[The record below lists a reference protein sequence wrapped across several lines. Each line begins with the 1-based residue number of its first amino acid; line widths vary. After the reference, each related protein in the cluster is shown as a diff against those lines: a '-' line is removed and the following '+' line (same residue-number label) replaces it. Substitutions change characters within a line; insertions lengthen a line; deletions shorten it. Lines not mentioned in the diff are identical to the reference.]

1 MQLVTLS
8 AAGLLQ
14 QQIADMTGHAH
25 FSVNRIVQA
34 FCTEGHLKNWPQG
47 HRPKVTTDSDEERI
61 VEAAIR
67 NPKKIAKEIRKDLGL
82 SASRKWYVSTGMVF
96 GAVRQ

>member
-1 MQLVTLS
+1 M
-8 AAGLLQ
+8 
-14 QQIADMTGHAH
+14 
-25 FSVNRIVQA
+25 
-34 FCTEGHLKNWPQG
+34 
-47 HRPKVTTDSDEERI
+47 TTDSDEERI

-82 SASRKWYVSTGMVF
+82 SASRKWYASFCTGMVF